1 MKVTFSRKGEFK
13 PTISWLERRTK
24 PMPKSVLNQIGDLGV
39 ESLAEH
45 TPKDT
50 GETSRGWEYK
60 TVPGIKPS
68 ISFFNTAH
76 PNESVNIA
84 KIIELGHGTGTGG
97 VVHARPYIKRA
108 MTPVFEQAK
117 ELLARE
123 ATK

>member
-50 GETSRGWEYK
+50 GETSRGWDYE
-60 TVPGIKPS
+60 TTPGFKPS

-76 PNESVNIA
+76 PHESVNIA

>member
-1 MKVTFSRKGEFK
+1 MRVTYSRIGEFK
-13 PTISWLERRTK
+13 PTISWLKRRTK
-24 PMPKSVLNQIGDLGV
+24 PTPTSVLNQIGDLGV

-50 GETSRGWEYK
+50 GETSRGWDYK
-60 TVPGIKPS
+60 VVPGTTPT

-97 VVHARPYIKRA
+97 VVYARPYVKRA

-117 ELLARE
+117 DLLARE